1 MEWWEIQLPA
11 GRRRAKAGSTSY
23 KLTILTLYFSWTL
36 TLKQINLHFSQIC
49 SHFHSCQFSKWFYE
63 GQRFSCKHDSVNC
76 KSQPNANTAMFLEI
90 TWLPKILDE
99 WLPSISSQLQ
109 SVINPHAA
117 NTKSWRAQPCITSTT
132 NKGFLNLVAIWLPA
146 GQQSQ
151 QRSSP
156 TDTPWMSNK
165 DQSHQTPL
173 TFISP
178 TFIFI
183 QSNPAEEEPTV
194 RLHCMRLHCQDT
206 LPRSCLIWI
215 TANHSGKRGPGE
227 EEGDLFKPDSRT
239 TERRA
244 REKKAGA
251 EEHSGSSQLNEIIP
265 TLLTDTHLKERKRG
279 RGEEEKILNYGFQ
292 LQYWQDKNHQARIM
306 GR

>member
-1 MEWWEIQLPA
+1 MQLPA
-11 GRRRAKAGSTSY
+11 GRRRAKAGSINY

-36 TLKQINLHFSQIC
+36 TSKQINLHFSQIC
-49 SHFHSCQFSKWFYE
+49 SHVHSCQFLKWFYE

-76 KSQPNANTAMFLEI
+76 KNQQNINTAIFLEI
-90 TWLPKILDE
+90 TWLPKILSE

-117 NTKSWRAQPCITSTT
+117 NTKSWRAQTCITSTT
-132 NKGFLNLVAIWLPA
+132 NKGFLNLGAIWLPA
-146 GQQSQ
+146 GKQSQ

-156 TDTPWMSNK
+156 TDTPWLSNK
-165 DQSHQTPL
+165 DQSHQTPP

-194 RLHCMRLHCQDT
+194 RLHCTRLHCQGT
-206 LPRSCLIWI
+206 LPLSCLIWI
-215 TANHSGKRGPGE
+215 TANHSGKRGVGGG
-227 EEGDLFKPDSRT
+227 GDLFKPDSRT
-239 TERRA
+239 TERRVG
-244 REKKAGA
+244 KKKKKPAQKNTAGA
-251 EEHSGSSQLNEIIP
+251 PSWKKSSPHCWL
-265 TLLTDTHLKERKRG
+265 TLTWKRD
-279 RGEEEKILNYGFQ
+279 REGEEEKILNYGFQ